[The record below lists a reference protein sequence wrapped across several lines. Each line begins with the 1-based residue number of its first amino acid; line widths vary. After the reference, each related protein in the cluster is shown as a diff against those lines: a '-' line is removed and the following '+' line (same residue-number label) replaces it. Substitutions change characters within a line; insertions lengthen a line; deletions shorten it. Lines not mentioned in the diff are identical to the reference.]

1 MFNKDLG
8 ELFKKKKKRLKSTT
22 TEMKTTL
29 EGINIRITEAEECIS
44 DLKDRMVKFT
54 EFKKKEEEEQKNETV

>member
-1 MFNKDLG
+1 
-8 ELFKKKKKRLKSTT
+8 
-22 TEMKTTL
+22 MKTTL

-44 DLKDRMVKFT
+44 DLKDRMVKIT